1 MRKFVAAFVF
11 VALTLIA
18 PLMPAHADNF
28 PSRPITLIVPF
39 PPGGSTDV
47 AARIMADKMGA
58 ALGQPVIVENV
69 GGAGGSIGVG
79 RLARATPDGYTI
91 DIGQWDTHVGT
102 IIYNI
107 NFDLRSDFAPI
118 GLISINPMLL
128 VAKKTLPAN
137 DLKSL
142 VAYMKAH
149 PGDAKFVNQNA
160 SAQVG
165 GLLLQK
171 LTGTEVLF
179 VPYRGAG
186 PAMTDLISGQ
196 VDLLLVQGAVALPQ
210 VRAGT
215 IKALAELSPERSA
228 SMPDIPSAGESGV
241 PGLNIAGWFG
251 FYAPKGTPAD
261 IVAKLNGAMCRRWPI
276 RRPKRALRNSASM
289 SPRASS
295 RRRKA
300 SPRSKM
306 PRWRSGG
313 RSSKQRESE
322 GSDKPR
328 SDSASVSSPRCAG
341 RGRERKRAGEGAWP
355 RV

>member
-1 MRKFVAAFVF
+1 MRKFFIALAFAF
-11 VALTLIA
+11 IA
-18 PLMPAHADNF
+18 VCSARADNF

-58 ALGQPVIVENV
+58 SLGQPVIVENV

-79 RLARATPDGYTI
+79 RLARATP
-91 DIGQWDTHVGT
+91 
-102 IIYNI
+102 
-107 NFDLRSDFAPI
+107 API

-128 VAKKTLPAN
+128 VAKKALPAD

-241 PGLNIAGWFG
+241 RGLNIAGWFG

-261 IVAKLNGAMCRRWPI
+261 AVAKLNAAMVAALADSQVKARFAQLGLDVAAREQQTPDGLAAFQNAEMDKWWPI
-276 RRPKRALRNSASM
+276 I
-289 SPRASS
+289 
-295 RRRKA
+295 KA
-300 SPRSKM
+300 
-306 PRWRSGG
+306 
-313 RSSKQRESE
+313 
-322 GSDKPR
+322 
-328 SDSASVSSPRCAG
+328 AG
-341 RGRERKRAGEGAWP
+341 IRGE
-355 RV
+355 

>member
-1 MRKFVAAFVF
+1 MNRIVAIF
-11 VALTLIA
+11 ALALLA
-18 PLMPAHADNF
+18 AGAALSAHAETF
-28 PSRPITLIVPF
+28 PSRTITLIVPF

-47 AARIMADKMGA
+47 AARIMADRMGA
-58 ALGQPVIVENV
+58 SLGQPVIVENL

-79 RLARATPDGYTI
+79 RLAHAAPDGYTI

-107 NFDLRSDFAPI
+107 NFDLEKDFAPI

-128 VAKKTLPAN
+128 VAKKTLPAD
-137 DLKSL
+137 DLKGL
-142 VAYMKAH
+142 VAWMKAN

-171 LTGTEVLF
+171 LTGTQVLF

-228 SMPDIPSAGESGV
+228 SMPDIPSATESGV

-251 FYAPKGTPAD
+251 FYAPKGTPPDIITRLNTAMVQALAD
-261 IVAKLNGAMCRRWPI
+261 AKVRTRFAELGLDVAAREQQTPDGLAKFQKAEMNKWWPI
-276 RRPKRALRNSASM
+276 I
-289 SPRASS
+289 RAS
-295 RRRKA
+295 
-300 SPRSKM
+300 
-306 PRWRSGG
+306 GI
-313 RSSKQRESE
+313 
-322 GSDKPR
+322 
-328 SDSASVSSPRCAG
+328 
-341 RGRERKRAGEGAWP
+341 RGE
-355 RV
+355 

>member
-18 PLMPAHADNF
+18 PLVPARADNF

-58 ALGQPVIVENV
+58 SLGQPVIVENV
-69 GGAGGSIGVG
+69 GGAGGSVGVG

-107 NFDLRSDFAPI
+107 NFDLRTDFAPI

-128 VAKKTLPAN
+128 VAKKTLPAD

-142 VAYMKAH
+142 VAYVKAH

-241 PGLNIAGWFG
+241 PGLNIAAGWFG

-261 IVAKLNGAMCRRWPI
+261 VVAKLNAAMVQALADPQVKARFAQLGLDVAARERQTPGGLAAFQNAEMDKWWPI
-276 RRPKRALRNSASM
+276 I
-289 SPRASS
+289 
-295 RRRKA
+295 KA
-300 SPRSKM
+300 
-306 PRWRSGG
+306 
-313 RSSKQRESE
+313 
-322 GSDKPR
+322 
-328 SDSASVSSPRCAG
+328 AG
-341 RGRERKRAGEGAWP
+341 IRGE
-355 RV
+355 

>member
-1 MRKFVAAFVF
+1 V
-11 VALTLIA
+11 
-18 PLMPAHADNF
+18 PARADNF

-58 ALGQPVIVENV
+58 SLGQPVIVENV
-69 GGAGGSIGVG
+69 GGAGGSVGVG

-107 NFDLRSDFAPI
+107 NFDLRTDFAPI

-128 VAKKTLPAN
+128 VAKKTLPAD

-142 VAYMKAH
+142 VAYVKAH

-228 SMPDIPSAGESGV
+228 SMPNIPSAGESGV
-241 PGLNIAGWFG
+241 PGLNIAGWLG

-261 IVAKLNGAMCRRWPI
+261 VVAKLNAAMVQALADPQVKARFAQLGLDVAARERQTPGGLAAFQNAEMDKWWPI
-276 RRPKRALRNSASM
+276 I
-289 SPRASS
+289 
-295 RRRKA
+295 KA
-300 SPRSKM
+300 
-306 PRWRSGG
+306 
-313 RSSKQRESE
+313 
-322 GSDKPR
+322 
-328 SDSASVSSPRCAG
+328 AG
-341 RGRERKRAGEGAWP
+341 IRGE
-355 RV
+355 